1 MKAFLR
7 AYWAY
12 IVVPL
17 LIVAAVVVALTV
29 LSDDPAGRF
38 YYNH

>member
-7 AYWAY
+7 SYWAY

-17 LIVAAVVVALTV
+17 VIVAAVVLALAV
-29 LSDDPAGRF
+29 LSDDPAGAF